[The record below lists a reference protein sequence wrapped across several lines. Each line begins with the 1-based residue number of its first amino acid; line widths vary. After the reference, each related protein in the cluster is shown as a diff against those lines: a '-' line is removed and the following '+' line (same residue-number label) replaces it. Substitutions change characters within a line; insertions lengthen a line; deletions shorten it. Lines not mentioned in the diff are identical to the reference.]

1 MKIEVNGTKY
11 DIEIIGDRAII
22 DGNEIGIKLNEDEDE
37 ITIGRDVFR
46 CDFIEDGEPSLMII
60 NGMTYVVSR
69 ILAGNSVF
77 KEIKSPMTGK
87 IVGVFVKPGN
97 EVKRGQ
103 LLVVLEAMKMENQIK
118 SHANGRIREIKV
130 CEGQSVNTGEIL
142 ITFE

>member
-1 MKIEVNGTKY
+1 MKIEVNGTNY
-11 DIEIIGDRAII
+11 DIEIIADKAMV
-22 DGNEIGIKLNEDEDE
+22 DGKEIGIKLNEDEDE
-37 ITIGRDVFR
+37 ITIERGIFR
-46 CDFIEDGEPSLMII
+46 CDFVEDGEPSLMII
-60 NGMTYVVSR
+60 NSMTYVVSR
-69 ILAGNSVF
+69 ILARNSVF
-77 KEIKSPMTGK
+77 KDVKSPMTGK

-118 SHANGRIREIKV
+118 SHANGRIREINV

>member
-22 DGNEIGIKLNEDEDE
+22 DGKEIGIKLNEDEDE
-37 ITIGRDVFR
+37 ITIGKDIFR
-46 CDFIEDGEPSLMII
+46 CDFVEDGEPSLMII

-69 ILAGNSVF
+69 VFARNSVF
-77 KEIKSPMTGK
+77 KEVKSPMTGK
-87 IVGVFVKPGN
+87 IVGVFVKTGN

-118 SHANGRIREIKV
+118 SHANGRVSEIKV
-130 CEGQSVNTGEIL
+130 SEGQPVNAGEIL

>member
-1 MKIEVNGTKY
+1 MKIEVNGTNY
-11 DIEIIGDRAII
+11 DIEIIGDKAMI
-22 DGNEIGIKLNEDEDE
+22 DGKEIGIKLNEDEDE
-37 ITIGRDVFR
+37 ITIGRGIFR

>member
-1 MKIEVNGTKY
+1 MKIEVNGTNY
-11 DIEIIGDRAII
+11 DIEIIGDKAIV
-22 DGNEIGIKLNEDEDE
+22 DGKEIGIKLNEDEDE
-37 ITIGRDVFR
+37 ITIGGDIFR
-46 CDFIEDGEPSLMII
+46 YDFVEDCEPSLMII

-69 ILAGNSVF
+69 IFARNSVL
-77 KEIKSPMTGK
+77 KEVKSPMTGK

-118 SHANGRIREIKV
+118 SHANGRIREINV
-130 CEGQSVNTGEIL
+130 CKGQSVDTGQIL

>member
-1 MKIEVNGTKY
+1 MKIEVNGTNY
-11 DIEIIGDRAII
+11 DIEIIGDKAMV
-22 DGNEIGIKLNEDEDE
+22 DGKEINIKLNEDEDE
-37 ITIGRDVFR
+37 ITIEGGIFR
-46 CDFIEDGEPSLMII
+46 CDFVEEGEPSLMII

-69 ILAGNSVF
+69 IFARNSIF
-77 KEIKSPMTGK
+77 KEVKSPMTGK

-118 SHANGRIREIKV
+118 SHANGRIREINV
-130 CEGQSVNTGEIL
+130 CEGQSVDTGEIL

>member
-1 MKIEVNGTKY
+1 MKIEVNGSVY

-22 DGNEIGIKLNEDEDE
+22 DDKEIGIKLNEDEDE
-37 ITIGRDVFR
+37 ITIGKDVFR
-46 CDFIEDGEPSLMII
+46 CDFVEDGEPSLMIL

-69 ILAGNSVF
+69 VASNSASKDV
-77 KEIKSPMTGK
+77 KSPMTGK
-87 IVGVFVKPGN
+87 IVGVFVKIGN

-130 CEGQSVNTGEIL
+130 CEGQSVNMGEIL

>member
-1 MKIEVNGTKY
+1 MKIEVNGTNY
-11 DIEIIGDRAII
+11 DIEIIADKAMV
-22 DGNEIGIKLNEDEDE
+22 DGKEIGIKLNEDEDE
-37 ITIGRDVFR
+37 ITIERGIFR
-46 CDFIEDGEPSLMII
+46 CDFVEDGEPSLMII
-60 NGMTYVVSR
+60 NSMTYVVSR
-69 ILAGNSVF
+69 VFASNSVF
-77 KEIKSPMTGK
+77 KEVKSPMTGK

-118 SHANGRIREIKV
+118 SHANGRIREINV

>member
-11 DIEIIGDRAII
+11 NIEIIGDRAII

>member
-11 DIEIIGDRAII
+11 NIEIIGDRAII

-87 IVGVFVKPGN
+87 IVGVLVKPGN

>member
-1 MKIEVNGTKY
+1 MKIEVNGTNY
-11 DIEIIGDRAII
+11 DIEIIGDKAMV
-22 DGNEIGIKLNEDEDE
+22 DGKEINIKLNEDEDE
-37 ITIGRDVFR
+37 ITIERGIFR
-46 CDFIEDGEPSLMII
+46 CDFVEDGEPSLMII

-69 ILAGNSVF
+69 IFARNSIF
-77 KEIKSPMTGK
+77 KEVKSPMTGK

-118 SHANGRIREIKV
+118 SHANGRIREINV
-130 CEGQSVNTGEIL
+130 CEGQSVDTGEIL

>member
-11 DIEIIGDRAII
+11 DIEITGDRAII
-22 DGNEIGIKLNEDEDE
+22 EGNEIGIKLNEDEDE

-69 ILAGNSVF
+69 IFARNSVF
-77 KEIKSPMTGK
+77 KDVKSPMTGK
-87 IVGVFVKPGN
+87 IVGVFIKPGN

-130 CEGQSVNTGEIL
+130 CEGQSVSTGEIL

>member
-11 DIEIIGDRAII
+11 DIEITGDRAII
-22 DGNEIGIKLNEDEDE
+22 EGNEIGIKLNEDEDE

-87 IVGVFVKPGN
+87 IVGVLVKPGN

>member
-69 ILAGNSVF
+69 ILAGNSLF

-130 CEGQSVNTGEIL
+130 CDGQSVNTGEIL